1 MRDVPCVSGREQ
13 YIHEEFQHRG
23 AGSTRAARV
32 DFLHDIRYRFPPSQI
47 GIAGRSAD
55 ILSAQP
61 ATLALSFREQ

>member
-13 YIHEEFQHRG
+13 YIHEEFQHRS

-47 GIAGRSAD
+47 GIAGSAD
-55 ILSAQP
+55 ILFA
-61 ATLALSFREQ
+61 

>member
-13 YIHEEFQHRG
+13 YIHEEFQHRS

-47 GIAGRSAD
+47 GIAGSEDMRG
-55 ILSAQP
+55 
-61 ATLALSFREQ
+61 F

>member
-13 YIHEEFQHRG
+13 YIHEEFQHRS

-47 GIAGRSAD
+47 GIAGSED
-55 ILSAQP
+55 M
-61 ATLALSFREQ
+61 